1 MSILVTR
8 PSPAGEQLVSRLRAL
23 GQVAWSFPLIEFSPG
38 RELSALADQMN
49 TLQDGDLLFALSQH
63 AVEFAHAQLQQ
74 QDMAW
79 PTAPGY
85 FAIGRTTA
93 LALHTVSGA
102 DVRYPLDR
110 EITEVLLQLPELQ
123 TVAGKR
129 ALILRGNGGRE
140 LLGETLRE
148 RGANVTFV
156 ECYQRCAKHYDG
168 AEEAMRWH
176 ARGINTLVV
185 TSGEMLQQLWALI
198 PLWYRE
204 NWLLRCRLLVVSERL
219 ANQARE
225 LGWQDIRIAD
235 NADND
240 AARITITL
248 KWEAIMTEHDKS
260 SAVIEETRETVE
272 TTPQPETTEKTAE
285 KKNGSNKT
293 SLTLSAIA
301 IAIALAA
308 GAGLYGLVKQQSAN
322 QTSTSDALVN
332 QLTALQK
339 EQETQK
345 TELEAVIKQQAA
357 ALAEANSK
365 QEELTKQ
372 LGEVQQKVATISG
385 TDAKTWLLSQ
395 ADFLV
400 KLAGRKLWSDQ
411 DVTTAAALLKS
422 ADASLADMND
432 PSLIAARRA
441 ITEDI
446 ASLSAVSQVDYD
458 GIILKVN
465 QLSNQIDNLQ
475 LADNN
480 DDDSPMDSDGT
491 ELSSSLSEWR
501 INLQKSWQNFMDSFI
516 TIRRRDET
524 AVPLLAPNQDIYL
537 RENIRSRLLVAA
549 QAVPRHQ
556 EETYKQ
562 ALDNVSTWVR
572 AYYNTDDATTTA
584 FLEDIDKL
592 SQQNITMNVPDKL
605 TSQPILEKLM
615 QTRVRNLLAQPG
627 VPAEQTGGAAPAPA
641 PAPESAPQ
649 GE

>member
-8 PSPAGEQLVSRLRAL
+8 PSPAGEQLVSRLRTL

-49 TLQDGDLLFALSQH
+49 TLQDDDLLFALSQH

-185 TSGEMLQQLWALI
+185 TSGEMLQQLWTLI

-260 SAVIEETRETVE
+260 SAVVEETRETVE

-432 PSLIAARRA
+432 PSLITARRA

-627 VPAEQTGGAAPAPA
+627 VPAEQTSGAAPAPA